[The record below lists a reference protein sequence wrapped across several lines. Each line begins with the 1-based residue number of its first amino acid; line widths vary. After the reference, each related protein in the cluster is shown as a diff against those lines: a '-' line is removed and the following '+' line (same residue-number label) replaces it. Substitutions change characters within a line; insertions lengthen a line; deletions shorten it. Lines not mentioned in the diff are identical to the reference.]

1 MQIITIFLISLGA
14 TFGAFTLWKL
24 SQLIDAPTRKL
35 IFSFLHKRLN
45 YTLVVKRQKGSSDVS
60 VLAAILIILYVTA
73 NIVVCTFRISG
84 RAELA
89 KRCGS
94 LFVINMVPLY
104 LGGRTSLIGDKVLH
118 LNLSQYGLLH
128 RWVGRVCVIQGLIHS
143 FINFS
148 VVPSS
153 TWEILVRHSVPHL
166 LLY

>member
-24 SQLIDAPTRKL
+24 LQRIDAPTRKL

-45 YTLVVKRQKGSSDVS
+45 YTLVIKRQKGSSDVS
-60 VLAAILIILYVTA
+60 VLAAILILLYVTA
-73 NIVVCTFRISG
+73 NIVVCTLRISG

-94 LFVINMVPLY
+94 LFVINMVSLY
-104 LGGRTSLIGDKVLH
+104 LGGRTSLISDKVH

-166 LLY
+166 LSY